1 MDTWI
6 LACALAMFTPFALLS
21 GASSLPQGEETLCRV
36 DVEAGRRVE
45 IDDLALEI
53 ALITA
58 AHV

>member
-6 LACALAMFTPFALLS
+6 LASALAMFAPFAPLS
-21 GASSLPQGEETLCRV
+21 GASPLPQWDQTSRRV

-58 AHV
+58 AHF